1 MTSSAFLSQIGE
13 TAANG
18 GFTAVSAQELDAVLV
33 AGRTEGLSPVLL
45 DVLADVSELRVRR
58 LRALSRLLI
67 LLERTATSRLADDYA
82 HAA

>member
-13 TAANG
+13 QAATG
-18 GFTAVSAQELDAVLV
+18 GFTAVTAQDLDAVV
-33 AGRTEGLSPVLL
+33 AASRAQALSPTLL
-45 DVLADVSELRVRR
+45 DVLADPTELRVRR

>member
-13 TAANG
+13 QAATG
-18 GFTAVSAQELDAVLV
+18 GFTAVAAQDLDAVLM
-33 AGRTEGLSPVLL
+33 AGRAQELSPILL
-45 DVLADVSELRVRR
+45 DLLADEAELRVRR

-67 LLERTATSRLADDYA
+67 LLERTATSRLADSYA